1 MSWSEF
7 NFRKAAAVTKS
18 DSTVVNCEGF
28 YVGGAGNVAIIAKDD
43 QTDTAVT
50 LTACIVGQVYPIAC
64 KKIMSTNTTATAIVA
79 LY

>member
-28 YVGGAGNVAIIAKDD
+28 YVGGTGNVAIIAKDD
-43 QTDTAVT
+43 PTDTAVT

-64 KKIMSTNTTATAIVA
+64 KKIMSTNTTATLIVA
-79 LY
+79 LF

>member
-28 YVGGAGNVAIIAKDD
+28 FVGGAGNVAIIAKDD
-43 QTDTAVT
+43 PTDTAVT
-50 LTACIVGQVYPIAC
+50 LTGCLVGTVYPIAC
-64 KKIMSTNTTATAIVA
+64 KKIMSTNTTATLIVA
-79 LY
+79 LF

>member
-1 MSWSEF
+1 M
-7 NFRKAAAVTKS
+7 NARNYRQAQAVTKS
-18 DSTVVNCEGF
+18 DSTIVNCEAF

-43 QTDTAVT
+43 ASDTAVT
-50 LTACIVGQVYPIAC
+50 LTACVVGQILPIAC